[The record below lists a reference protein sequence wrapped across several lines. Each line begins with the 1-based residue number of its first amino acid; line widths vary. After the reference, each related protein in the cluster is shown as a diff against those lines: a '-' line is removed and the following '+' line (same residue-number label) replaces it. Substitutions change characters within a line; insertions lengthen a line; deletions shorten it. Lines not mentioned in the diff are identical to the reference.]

1 MSFFLHT
8 LLIFL
13 TLIFLSNAFAQG
25 ALPQPSVRLV
35 YLLPNDRPARPDRI
49 EALRQLIKDV
59 PQFYA
64 DEMERHG
71 YGRKTFRV
79 ETDRSGEPLV
89 HRVTGRFAEEY
100 YNRFTG
106 QKAWEEIRE
115 YFDFAELHHIYF
127 IAIDIESPW
136 EGKHCGE
143 AGNTFSP
150 SSGGAPQRRFYDTIT
165 QREEILGG
173 FAVIPASGHC
183 INSSAFKLVAH
194 ELGHAFGLG
203 HDFREGTAS
212 DYFMAYGNQTRLSKC
227 AAEWLSV
234 SPFFTINPISDNTPG
249 EIRLISTPTY
259 STEGV
264 RLRFE
269 VTDTNG
275 LHQAQ
280 LLLPAAL
287 GEELSDCKQLEGET
301 STIEFIRTELTI
313 EPVDSVMLQIIDVNG
328 SITWAT
334 FLVDIASLL
343 PPPKV
348 VSIPDPNLKRAIR
361 SELGLAS
368 GDTLT
373 DQAMK
378 KLESLNVDN
387 RKITNIAGLEYAT
400 QLREL
405 FIGGNQ
411 IKHYARLAELPNLTT
426 LYLWTNN
433 ISDLSVLPLLPKL
446 ELLDLNWNH
455 IRDVNRLAGFTNL
468 TTLMLKG
475 NQIRDVSPLTGLV
488 NLEVLHLQGNPIQDT
503 SVLASLTELRDID
516 IDIHQKSVPATGTWL
531 AVEQPS
537 GLSAANFVIKP
548 GTFAIF
554 VHKNQPSVSQP
565 ADFNTYRL
573 RSVPGTADF
582 PNLADFFQNG
592 GRIELVSHPS
602 LNPLPPHTR
611 EPEFGDVVLS
621 EIMWG
626 LNGSNQGK
634 QYIELYNTSAHTYTF
649 ANGDLMFRFSKA
661 SEEPLSEG
669 IFTPP
674 FNPNARLKVIDKV
687 SNTDWKVP
695 GQSGNISR
703 DQPLISMYRTIDY
716 TTGSV
721 PDGALA
727 NSWRASTGRVN
738 LLSPSYG
745 TPGAKHLPPAPV
757 VHVGLSERPPMY
769 WVNTD
774 DGTLHRLVGDEVEN
788 LTSSVQNATDL
799 AIDRIGGKLYW
810 TEKTSHRTGRIRR
823 ANLDGTN
830 VKLVKNLTSVPYSI
844 ALDTANGKIYLTN
857 AWGKIQRLNLDG
869 SNFQPNHITDLESPR
884 HLVLDVT
891 GGKVYWTE
899 TTEASGRIRR
909 ANLNGSSVQ
918 NIVTN
923 LTEPL
928 TLAVIDGKLY
938 WTNRTRE
945 NTGELQRASLNG
957 FNREVLETLPLAPTS
972 IAVDTERNS
981 LYLTLSTGDIH
992 RKTLDGSGDEPV
1004 VTGLVSPSN
1013 IVLGITATT
1022 PGPTDAP
1029 EPPVTPVVD
1038 AATDVNKDKKINK
1051 TDLLLVVTA
1060 LGENPPANAN
1070 FDVNAD
1076 GTVNIADVLLVIEA
1090 LDDPVAAAAPTLGE
1104 TVTSLD
1110 PAFLTMQIDILRTES
1125 DGSMKYEHAIA
1136 FFQSL
1141 LASIRP
1147 TETRLL
1153 ANYPNPFNPETW
1165 IPYQLAKPA
1174 EVTLRI
1180 YAANGALV
1188 RTLTLGHQPVGVYH
1202 SRSRAAYWDGRNTLG
1217 EKVASDIYFY
1227 TLSAD
1232 DFTATRKMLIMK

>member
-64 DEMERHG
+64 NEMERHG

-115 YFDFAELHHIYF
+115 YFDLAELHHIYF

-143 AGNTFSP
+143 AGNTFLP
-150 SSGGAPQRRFYDTIT
+150 SSGGTPQRRFYDKIT
-165 QREEILGG
+165 KGEEILGG

-183 INSSAFKLVAH
+183 IDSGAFKLVAH

-203 HDFREGTAS
+203 HDFREGISS
-212 DYFMAYGNQTRLSKC
+212 DYVMAYGNKTRLSKC
-227 AAEWLSV
+227 AVEWLSV
-234 SPFFTINPISDNTPG
+234 SPFFTTNPRSNNAPG
-249 EIRLISTPTY
+249 EIRLVSTPTY
-259 STEGV
+259 SPEGV

-269 VTDTNG
+269 VADTNG

-301 STIEFIRTELTI
+301 STIEFISTELTI
-313 EPVDSVMLQIIDVNG
+313 GPVDSVMLQVIDVNG

-334 FLVDIASLL
+334 SLVDIAAVL

-361 SELGLAS
+361 SELGLTA

-373 DQAMK
+373 DQAMG
-378 KLESLNVDN
+378 KLESLNVDD

-400 QLREL
+400 QLQEL

-411 IKHYARLAELPNLTT
+411 IKNYARLAELPNLTT

-446 ELLDLNWNH
+446 KFLDLNWNH

-468 TTLMLKG
+468 TTLMLRG
-475 NQIRDVSPLTGLV
+475 NQIRDVSPLTELV
-488 NLEVLHLQGNPIQDT
+488 NLEVLHLQGNPIQDA
-503 SVLASLTELRDID
+503 SVLASLTKLRDID
-516 IDIHQKSVPATGTWL
+516 IDIHQKPVPATGTWL
-531 AVEQPS
+531 AVQPPS

-573 RSVPGTADF
+573 HSVPGTADF

-602 LNPLPPHTR
+602 LNPLPPNTR
-611 EPEFGDVVLS
+611 EPEFGDVVIS

-634 QYIELYNTSAHTYTF
+634 QYIELYNTSGHTYTF

-674 FNPNARLKVIDKV
+674 FNPNAQLKVIDKV

-703 DQPLISMYRTIDY
+703 DHPLISMYRTIDY
-716 TTGSV
+716 TTGNT
-721 PDGALA
+721 PEGTLA
-727 NSWRASTGRVN
+727 SSWRASTGRVN
-738 LLSPSYG
+738 LLPPSYG
-745 TPGAKHLPPAPV
+745 TPGAAHLPPRPV
-757 VHVGLSERPPMY
+757 VQVGASERPPMY
-769 WVNTD
+769 WINVNS
-774 DGTLHRLVGDEVEN
+774 GTLHRLVGDEVGN
-788 LTSSVQNATDL
+788 LVPNVKDATGL
-799 AIDRIGGKLYW
+799 AIDMTGGKLYW
-810 TEKTSHRTGRIRR
+810 TERTGDTTGRIRR

-830 VKLVKNLTSVPYSI
+830 VQLVKNLTSVPHSI

-857 AWGKIQRLNLDG
+857 TWGKIQRMNLDG
-869 SNFQPNHITDLESPR
+869 SNFQPNLITGLESPR
-884 HLVLDVT
+884 HLVLEVT

-909 ANLNGSSVQ
+909 ANLNGSNVQ
-918 NIVTN
+918 NVATG
-923 LTEPL
+923 LTAPL
-928 TLAVIDGKLY
+928 RLAIAAGKVY
-938 WTNRTRE
+938 WTSV
-945 NTGELQRASLNG
+945 GKLQRANLDGTN
-957 FNREVLETLPLAPTS
+957 NEVLETLPLAPTS
-972 IAVDTERNS
+972 IAVDTERS
-981 LYLTLSTGDIH
+981 VLYLTTPSGEIH
-992 RKTLDGSGDEPV
+992 RRDLNGSGDEPV
-1004 VTGLVSPSN
+1004 VTGLGSPSN
-1013 IVLGITATT
+1013 IVLGISATT
-1022 PGPTDAP
+1022 PGPTDAS

-1038 AATDVNKDKKINK
+1038 TATDVNQDQKVNK

-1060 LGENPPANAN
+1060 LGESPPANPN

-1110 PAFLTMQIDILRTES
+1110 PAFLTMQIDILRAES
-1125 DGSMKYEHAIA
+1125 DGSMRYEHAIA

-1147 TETRLL
+1147 TETQLL

-1202 SRSRAAYWDGRNTLG
+1202 SRSRAAYWDGRNALG
-1217 EKVASDIYFY
+1217 EKVASGIYFY